1 MTKLKER
8 IYIQQWLDLKP
19 YDNQVATDGYYLKLC
34 NEVKKSII
42 TNKQSLVLQNYLN
55 NEEID
60 ILACFLTS
68 YFEDLISET
77 NIWNT
82 FIKIHKRLYKKHLPF
97 YKIDEYYEQEI
108 NLSDICF
115 LVWYFMNT
123 IQQERFIAPFYDF
136 IIEPSEK
143 IMELFE
149 NAWEYAPENKQ
160 LKTFYSIDENDTDF
174 YKARNLIDNV
184 LFKTYLFYPDSLME
198 LRDSE
203 YEIIEENENDEYLIN
218 LLNENRDSK
227 LHNTYTRLLGLKGQ
241 DWVGEILGVKHN
253 LSKHFPKISTKIQ
266 GYFIYKGQDKENI
279 FIEHIASGKKFNLTK
294 KSFDNYDSLKNIDTI
309 LFIGIVKWR
318 NEWWFSGV
326 YFQTEF
332 DADLI
337 LDEKNSMESRSA
349 VNFLDFQDKDMDDIL
364 NSQLKAFKEFNNN
377 QQIAFMNS
385 NKIDSFMKKYIEFFN
400 NSLNLSQKEKDEAK
414 QRIRT
419 DGFFGDESEAKDFS
433 DVSDSGL
440 VFFNPKSGVEVA
452 LAVNSAFPLKNNLF
466 YNEKNCEEHIIR
478 LLYAE
483 ELSTELVWFCI
494 DNFKNELK
502 FFKTSEGKMYLDNI
516 DFLLRFWKRGNY
528 FTKPT
533 ITFTGKNK

>member
-1 MTKLKER
+1 MNKLKER

-19 YDNQVATDGYYLKLC
+19 YDNQTSSDGYYLKLC
-34 NEVKKSII
+34 NDVKKSILS
-42 TNKQSLVLQNYLN
+42 NKQSLVLQNYLN

-60 ILACFLTS
+60 LLACFLTS

-97 YKIDEYYEQEI
+97 YTIDEYYEQEI

-115 LVWYFMNT
+115 LIWYFMNT
-123 IQQERFIAPFYDF
+123 IQQEKFIAPFYDF
-136 IIEPSEK
+136 IIAPSEK
-143 IMELFE
+143 VMDLFE
-149 NAWEYAPENKQ
+149 DAWEYAPENKL
-160 LKTFYSIDENDTDF
+160 LKTFYSIDEKDTDF

-203 YEIIEENENDEYLIN
+203 SEIIKENDEYLLN
-218 LLNENRDSK
+218 FLNENRDRR
-227 LHNTYTRLLGLKGQ
+227 LHSTYTRLLGLKGQ
-241 DWVGEILGVKHN
+241 EWIAEILGNKHK
-253 LSKHFPKISTKIQ
+253 LSKYFPKISKKIL
-266 GYFIYKGQDKENI
+266 GYFFYKGQDNENI

-294 KSFDNYDSLKNIDTI
+294 KSFDNYDSLKDIDTI
-309 LFIGIVKWR
+309 IFIGIIKWR
-318 NEWWFSGV
+318 DEWWFSGV

-332 DADLI
+332 NADLV

-349 VNFLDFQDKDMDDIL
+349 VNFLDFQSKDMDDIL
-364 NSQLKAFKEFNNN
+364 NNQFKAFKEFNNN
-377 QQIAFMNS
+377 QQIAFMDS
-385 NKIDSFMKKYIEFFN
+385 NKIDSFIKKYIEFFN
-400 NSLNLSQKEKDEAK
+400 NSLNLSQKEEDEAK
-414 QRIRT
+414 QRVRT
-419 DGFFGDESEAKDFS
+419 DGFFGDDYETKDFS
-433 DVSDSGL
+433 DVSESGL
-440 VFFNPKSGVEVA
+440 VFFNPKSGAEVA
-452 LAVNSAFPLKNNLF
+452 LAVNSAFPLKNNAF

-494 DNFKNELK
+494 DNFKNDLK
-502 FFKTSEGKMYLDNI
+502 FFESAEGKMYLDNI
-516 DFLLRFWKRGNY
+516 DFLLRFWKRENY

-533 ITFTGKNK
+533 ITFTGKEK